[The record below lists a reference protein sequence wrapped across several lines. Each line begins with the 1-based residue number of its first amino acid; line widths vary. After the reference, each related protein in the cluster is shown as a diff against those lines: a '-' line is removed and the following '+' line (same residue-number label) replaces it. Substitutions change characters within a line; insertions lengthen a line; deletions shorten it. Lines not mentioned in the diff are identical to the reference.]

1 MVPEYVKGLPFHAL
15 IVHATVVLL
24 PLTALALVLAAF
36 SSSIRVRMGIV
47 LPLAGV
53 VSLVL
58 VPITINSGQQ
68 YRATLE
74 GRGLRNPTLNRHA
87 DLAGQV
93 LPWTI
98 GLALMTIVVYSLVVI
113 GRRLAPREAGAA
125 TTTVTQPG
133 RTPGRTRGA
142 ALAGRSAVSITVAVL
157 SVAVAVGLVATV
169 VAVGHLGATTV
180 YGTGTGTG

>member
-68 YRATLE
+68 YRATLG

-98 GLALMTIVVYSLVVI
+98 GLALMTIVVYALVVI
-113 GRRLAPREAGAA
+113 GRRLAPRAAGAA
-125 TTTVTQPG
+125 ATVTQ
-133 RTPGRTRGA
+133 PGRTRGA

>member
-133 RTPGRTRGA
+133 RTRGA

>member
-24 PLTALALVLAAF
+24 PVTALALVLAAF

-133 RTPGRTRGA
+133 RTRGA